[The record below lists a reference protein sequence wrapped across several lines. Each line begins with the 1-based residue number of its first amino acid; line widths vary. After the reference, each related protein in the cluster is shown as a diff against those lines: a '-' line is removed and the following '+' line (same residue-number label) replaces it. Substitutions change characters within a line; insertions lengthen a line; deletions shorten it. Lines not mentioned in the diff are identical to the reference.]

1 MAIKC
6 PLFSM
11 PLSLPPHSPPRL
23 VLPILAERK
32 TPSNLVQQ
40 HKHTVISNGTSD
52 VFVFSIHSDE
62 PVGLCREKSL
72 FDLGHYIVL
81 SVATELPVLSAPL
94 LEKASA
100 NASRE
105 CKNNNIL
112 FVFT

>member
-1 MAIKC
+1 
-6 PLFSM
+6 
-11 PLSLPPHSPPRL
+11 
-23 VLPILAERK
+23 
-32 TPSNLVQQ
+32 
-40 HKHTVISNGTSD
+40 
-52 VFVFSIHSDE
+52 
-62 PVGLCREKSL
+62 LCREKSL